1 MKNKYIQIAID
12 GPAGSGKSTIAKNV
26 SKYLKKCLY
35 INTGAMYRAVAY
47 FLLVNNI
54 DISDE
59 NLVNNF
65 LKTFEIK
72 LDKNSVYIVTSNKI
86 IDVTKKIY
94 NESIGNLASK
104 ISSFKNV
111 RDKLVINQQNIA
123 KNTNVVMD
131 GRDIGTVVLPN
142 ATLKIYLDASIK
154 KRAQRRLIQLNTIDF
169 KKVDI
174 LEIFKSNTNIFSSSI
189 ESKETFINVLC
200 FFMLVKFKNLNY
212 QIERNFTKDTK
223 YYDFLWTS
231 NYSDFS
237 CLSYKKCIFNL
248 DYEQNIFFGKLFN
261 ILNNLKFVE
270 LEVVVNFIKKI
281 SPYSFLN
288 KDNYEKINML
298 NIFIKNFKNIKDEKL
313 IKILQPI
320 NDLLLF
326 NELDSIMK
334 EISIRDKNDKN
345 REFGPLKQA
354 PDAYVI
360 DTDNL
365 TINKICNEIISLLN
379 TKLN

>member
-12 GPAGSGKSTIAKNV
+12 GPAGSGKSTIAKKV

-47 FLLVNNI
+47 FLLINNI

-72 LDKNSVYIVTSNKI
+72 LDKNSVYIITSNKT

-169 KKVDI
+169 KRVDI

-189 ESKETFINVLC
+189 ESKETFINILC

-212 QIERNFTKDTK
+212 QIERNFTKDIN

-270 LEVVVNFIKKI
+270 LEVVINFIKKI

-298 NIFIKNFKNIKDEKL
+298 NIFIKNFKNVKDEKL
-313 IKILQPI
+313 IKILRPI

-334 EISIRDKNDKN
+334 EISIRDENDKN

>member
-47 FLLVNNI
+47 FLLINNI

-59 NLVNNF
+59 NLVNDF

-72 LDKNSVYIVTSNKI
+72 LDKNSVYIVTSNKT

-94 NESIGNLASK
+94 NEIIGNLASK

-212 QIERNFTKDTK
+212 QIERNFTKDTN

-261 ILNNLKFVE
+261 ILNILKFVE
-270 LEVVVNFIKKI
+270 
-281 SPYSFLN
+281 
-288 KDNYEKINML
+288 
-298 NIFIKNFKNIKDEKL
+298 
-313 IKILQPI
+313 
-320 NDLLLF
+320 
-326 NELDSIMK
+326 
-334 EISIRDKNDKN
+334 
-345 REFGPLKQA
+345 
-354 PDAYVI
+354 
-360 DTDNL
+360 
-365 TINKICNEIISLLN
+365 
-379 TKLN
+379 

>member
-12 GPAGSGKSTIAKNV
+12 GPAGSGKSTIAKKV

-35 INTGAMYRAVAY
+35 INTGAIYRAVAY
-47 FLLVNNI
+47 FLLINNI

-72 LDKNSVYIVTSNKI
+72 LDKNSVYIITSNKT

-169 KKVDI
+169 KRVDI

-212 QIERNFTKDTK
+212 QIERNFTKDIN

-248 DYEQNIFFGKLFN
+248 DYEQNIFFEKLFN

-270 LEVVVNFIKKI
+270 LEVVINFIKKI

-298 NIFIKNFKNIKDEKL
+298 NIFIKNFKNVKDEKL

-334 EISIRDKNDKN
+334 EISIRDENDKN

>member
-12 GPAGSGKSTIAKNV
+12 GPAGSGKSTIAKKV

-47 FLLVNNI
+47 FLLINNI

-59 NLVNNF
+59 NLVNEF

-72 LDKNSVYIVTSNKI
+72 LDKNSVYIVTSNKT

-94 NESIGNLASK
+94 NENIGNLASK

-212 QIERNFTKDTK
+212 QIERNFTKDTN

-334 EISIRDKNDKN
+334 EISIRDENDKN